1 MKPSARRNEALSSW
15 ALIAPGLL
23 LYAAFVIVP
32 TIGAIYLSFTDYD
45 LTQAP
50 RFVGLANYAN
60 LVGNRELTQAI
71 ANTVVMFLEAGMLS
85 IPIAFVLANV
95 LNMKLRGFQVV
106 GTMYLLPLVV
116 SGAAIATIFRYVFY
130 SRGLLNSLLSPI
142 GPIDIG
148 YLSDPTFAIHAVSF
162 ILMWTIVPLNVV
174 FYLAALQGVPAD
186 LHDAATV
193 DGAGAWARM
202 RHLTW
207 PLSTPTTFL
216 LLILNVTAVAISS
229 FDIVNILTKGQ
240 PQGTTVTVLYLVY
253 KEAFLGF
260 RLGAGSAIG
269 VLLLVALLIFT
280 ILQFRLQR
288 RWAHYQ

>member
-1 MKPSARRNEALSSW
+1 MKRSTRRNEARSSW

-23 LYAAFVIVP
+23 LYAVFVIVP
-32 TIGAIYLSFTDYD
+32 TLGGIYLSFTDYD
-45 LTQAP
+45 LSSAP
-50 RFVGLANYAN
+50 GFVGLDNYTD
-60 LVGNRELTQAI
+60 LVDNRELHQAV
-71 ANTVVMFLEAGMLS
+71 ANTVVMFLEAGLLS
-85 IPIAFVLANV
+85 IPIAFILANV
-95 LNMKLRGFQVV
+95 LNMKLRGFQIA
-106 GTMYLLPLVV
+106 GTVYLLPLVV

-130 SRGLLNSLLSPI
+130 SRGLLNSLLSTITPM
-142 GPIDIG
+142 DIG

-162 ILMWTIVPLNVV
+162 ILMWTIVPLNIV
-174 FYLAALQGVPAD
+174 FYLAALQGVPAE

-193 DGAGAWARM
+193 DGAGIWARM
-202 RHLTW
+202 RHVTW

-269 VLLLVALLIFT
+269 VLLLLALFAFT
-280 ILQFRLQR
+280 VVQFRLQR
-288 RWAHYQ
+288 RWAHYS